1 MPCYYPASIIEEYSM
16 ITTEE
21 KQRIAQYAIT
31 PVQVKRMQAWVT
43 ESSYTKAAIKS
54 GTDVGTLGRT
64 IRACKKRAAQFERAE
79 HTGASQPDGYAIKG
93 TSSLVDYRENPE
105 GETILQWVKTD
116 RDRERQLELMREAIA
131 AMCDDIPRLPAIKS
145 PKMTN
150 SNLLNLYVITDYHF
164 GMLSW
169 AEETGEDWDVSIAES
184 LLIKWF
190 EAAIAWSPDSET
202 GVLCNLGDLV
212 HIDGLESITPTGH
225 NLLDSDTRFAKIVR
239 VVIRCIRRV
248 VDMLLHKHRK
258 LHIIMA
264 EGNHDLASS
273 VWLREMFAAMY
284 ERDKRITIDTSPDP
298 YYCIEHGQTS
308 LFFHHG
314 HKRKPA
320 SVDDVFVA
328 KFREVFGRTK
338 FSYAHMGH
346 MHHVWQKETNL
357 MIVEQHRTLAA
368 KDAYASRGGWLS
380 GREASCI
387 TYHKDYGQT
396 GRVTVTPD
404 MVK

>member
-1 MPCYYPASIIEEYSM
+1 M
-16 ITTEE
+16 TTTAE
-21 KQRIAQYAIT
+21 KELLLKYAIT
-31 PVQVKRMQAWVT
+31 PRQSEMLQAWI
-43 ESSYTKAAIKS
+43 ECPSNLQAAKKAN
-54 GTDVGTLGRT
+54 TDPGTLQRA
-64 IRACKKRAAQFERAE
+64 IRACKNRAAKSERTE
-79 HTGASQPDGYAIKG
+79 HIGQAQPDGYAIKG

-105 GETILQWVKTD
+105 GDTILQWVKTD
-116 RDRERQLELMREAIA
+116 RDAERQLELMRETVA

-169 AEETGEDWDVSIAES
+169 AEETGEDWDVSIAEN

-190 EAAIAWSPDSET
+190 EAAIASSPDSET
-202 GVLCNLGDLV
+202 GVLCNLGDMV
-212 HIDGLESITPTGH
+212 HFDGMDAITPTGH
-225 NLLDSDTRFAKIVR
+225 NLLDSDTRFSKIVR
-239 VVIRCIRRV
+239 IVIRCLRRV
-248 VDMLLHKHRK
+248 VDMLLYKHKK
-258 LHIIMA
+258 LIIIMA
-264 EGNHDLASS
+264 EGNHDMASS

-284 ERDKRITIDTSPDP
+284 ERDKRISIDTSPDP

-314 HKRKPA
+314 HKKKPA

-338 FSYAHMGH
+338 YSYAHMGH

-396 GRVTVTPD
+396 GRVTITPD

>member
-1 MPCYYPASIIEEYSM
+1 M

-31 PVQVKRMQAWVT
+31 PVQVKQMQAWVT

-79 HTGASQPDGYAIKG
+79 HTGTSQPDGYAIKG
-93 TSSLVDYRENPE
+93 TSSLVDYRNDPD

-116 RDRERQLELMREAIA
+116 RDRERQLELMREAIT

-164 GMLSW
+164 GMMSW
-169 AEETGEDWDVSIAES
+169 AEETGEDWDMGIAET
-184 LLIKWF
+184 LLLRWF
-190 EAAIAWSPDSET
+190 EAAIASSPDAEV
-202 GVLCNLGDLV
+202 GVFCNLGDYL
-212 HIDGLESITPTGH
+212 HFSGLSSITPESGH
-225 NLLDSDTRFAKIVR
+225 VLDADTRFHRIVR
-239 VVIRCIRRV
+239 IMLRATRRCI
-248 VDMLLHKHRK
+248 DMLLHKHKRV
-258 LHIIMA
+258 HVIMG
-264 EGNHDLASS
+264 EGNHDRDCPP
-273 VWLREMFAAMY
+273 WLCEFFAAMY
-284 ERDKRITIDTSPDP
+284 ENDKRVTVDVSPRP
-298 YYCIEHGQTS
+298 YYCVEHGQTS

-314 HKRKPA
+314 HKKKLDSVSSVFA
-320 SVDDVFVA
+320 SM
-328 KFREVFGRTK
+328 FRDVFGRTK

-346 MHHVWQKETNL
+346 HHHIHVKEDNL
-357 MIVEQHRTLAA
+357 MVVEQHRTLAA

-387 TYHKDYGQT
+387 TYHKDYGQA
-396 GRVTVTPD
+396 GRVTITPD

>member
-1 MPCYYPASIIEEYSM
+1 M
-16 ITTEE
+16 TTTAE
-21 KQRIAQYAIT
+21 KELLLQYAIT
-31 PVQVKRMQAWVT
+31 PRQQEFIQAWIT
-43 ESSYTKAAIKS
+43 SGSTRNAAKATNSDS
-54 GTDVGTLGRT
+54 GTVSRA
-64 IRACKKRAAQFERAE
+64 IRNCRKRAAKYERNL
-79 HTGASQPDGYAIKG
+79 HTGVSQPDGYAIKG

-105 GETILQWVKTD
+105 GETLLQWVKTD
-116 RDRERQLELMREAIA
+116 QDKERQLELMREAVA
-131 AMCDDIPRLPAIKS
+131 AMCDEIPRLPAIKS
-145 PKMTN
+145 PKLTN

-169 AEETGEDWDVSIAES
+169 AEETGEDWDITIAEN

-190 EAAIAWSPDSET
+190 EAAIASSPDSET
-202 GVLCNLGDLV
+202 GVLCNLGDMV
-212 HIDGLESITPTGH
+212 HFDGMDAITPTGH
-225 NLLDSDTRFAKIVR
+225 NLLDSDTRFSKIVR
-239 VVIRCIRRV
+239 IVIRCLRTVI
-248 VDMLLHKHRK
+248 DMLLHKHKK
-258 LHIIMA
+258 LIIIMA
-264 EGNHDLASS
+264 EGNHDMASS

-314 HKRKPA
+314 HKKKPA

-338 FSYAHMGH
+338 FSYAHLGH
-346 MHHVWQKETNL
+346 MHHTWQKETNL

-396 GRVTVTPD
+396 GRVTITPD

>member
-1 MPCYYPASIIEEYSM
+1 M

-116 RDRERQLELMREAIA
+116 RDRERQLELMREAIT

-169 AEETGEDWDVSIAES
+169 AEETGEDWDVSIAEN
-184 LLIKWF
+184 LLIRWF
-190 EAAIAWSPDSET
+190 EAAIASSPDAET

-396 GRVTVTPD
+396 GRVTITPD

>member
-1 MPCYYPASIIEEYSM
+1 M
-16 ITTEE
+16 IYTTEQKE
-21 KQRIAQYAIT
+21 LIASYAIT
-31 PVQVKRMQAWVT
+31 ARQAEIMAAWVKT
-43 ESSYTKAAIKS
+43 DSDKAAQKLAK
-54 GTDVGTLGRT
+54 TDTGTLGRAKRSC
-64 IRACKKRAAQFERAE
+64 IKRANAAERVLHKGE
-79 HTGASQPDGYAIKG
+79 KQPDGYPIKG
-93 TSSLVDYRENPE
+93 TSSLVDYRENPD
-105 GETILQWVKTD
+105 GEILLQWVKTD
-116 RDRERQLELMREAIA
+116 RDAERQLELMREAVA
-131 AMCDDIPRLPAIKS
+131 AMCDDIPRLQAIKS
-145 PKMTN
+145 PKLTN

-169 AEETGEDWDVSIAES
+169 AEETGEDWDVSIAEN

-190 EAAIAWSPDSET
+190 EAAIASSPDSET
-202 GVLCNLGDLV
+202 GVLCNLGDMV
-212 HIDGLESITPTGH
+212 HFDGMDAITPTGH
-225 NLLDSDTRFAKIVR
+225 NLLDSDTRFSKIVR
-239 VVIRCIRRV
+239 IVIRCLRRV
-248 VDMLLHKHRK
+248 VDMLLHKHKK
-258 LHIIMA
+258 LIIIMA
-264 EGNHDLASS
+264 EGNHDMASS

-396 GRVTVTPD
+396 GRVTITPD

>member
-1 MPCYYPASIIEEYSM
+1 MT
-16 ITTEE
+16 TTEE

-116 RDRERQLELMREAIA
+116 RDRERQLELMREAIT

-150 SNLLNLYVITDYHF
+150 SNLLNLYVVTDYHF

-169 AEETGEDWDVSIAES
+169 AEETGEDWDVSIAEI

-190 EAAIAWSPDSET
+190 EAAIASSPDSET
-202 GVLCNLGDLV
+202 GVLCNLGDMV
-212 HIDGLESITPTGH
+212 HFDGMEAITPTGH
-225 NLLDSDTRFAKIVR
+225 NLLDSDTRFSKIVR
-239 VVIRCIRRV
+239 IVIRCLRRV
-248 VDMLLHKHRK
+248 VDMLLHKHKK
-258 LHIIMA
+258 LIIIMA

-284 ERDKRITIDTSPDP
+284 EREGRVTVDTSPDP

-396 GRVTVTPD
+396 GRVTITPD

>member
-1 MPCYYPASIIEEYSM
+1 MT
-16 ITTEE
+16 TTEE

-79 HTGASQPDGYAIKG
+79 HTGTSQPDGYAIKG

-116 RDRERQLELMREAIA
+116 RDRERQLELMREAVA

-150 SNLLNLYVITDYHF
+150 SNLLNLYVVTDYHF

-190 EAAIAWSPDSET
+190 EAAIASSPDSET
-202 GVLCNLGDLV
+202 GVLCNLGDFL
-212 HIDGLESITPTGH
+212 HQDGMEALTPTGR
-225 NLLDSDTRFAKIVR
+225 NLLDADSRFAKIVR
-239 VVIRCIRRV
+239 IIIRCLRTVI
-248 VDMLLHKHRK
+248 DMLLHKHKK
-258 LHIIMA
+258 LIIIMA

-284 ERDKRITIDTSPDP
+284 EREGRVTVDTSPDP

-396 GRVTVTPD
+396 GRVTITPD

>member
-1 MPCYYPASIIEEYSM
+1 M

-31 PVQVKRMQAWVT
+31 PVQVKRMQAWVN

-150 SNLLNLYVITDYHF
+150 SNLLNLYVVTDYHF
-164 GMLSW
+164 GMLAW
-169 AEETGEDWDVSIAES
+169 DEETGKGENWDTAIAET

-190 EAAIAWSPDSET
+190 EAAIASSPNAET
-202 GVLCNLGDLV
+202 GILCNLGDFM
-212 HIDGLESITPTGH
+212 HFSGLEAITPESGH
-225 NLLDSDTRFAKIVR
+225 VLDADTRFHKVVR
-239 VVIRCIRRV
+239 VVIRTIRIV
-248 VDMLLHKHRK
+248 IDMLLHKHKK
-258 LHIIMA
+258 LHVIMA
-264 EGNHDLASS
+264 EGNHDRDASP
-273 VWLREMFAAMY
+273 WLSEFLSAMY
-284 ERDKRITIDTSPDP
+284 ENDKRVTIETSPSP
-298 YYCIEHGQTS
+298 YYCYEWGLTS

-314 HKRKPA
+314 HKKTVSNVA
-320 SVDDVFVA
+320 DVFA
-328 KFREVFGRTK
+328 AMFRDIFGRTK
-338 FSYAHMGH
+338 YSYAHMGH
-346 MHHVWQKETNL
+346 RHHIDVKEGNL
-357 MIVEQHRTLAA
+357 MVVEQHRTLAS
-368 KDAYASRGGWLS
+368 KDAYASRLGLLS
-380 GREASCI
+380 DREAQCI
-387 TYHKDYGQT
+387 TYHKDYGHC
-396 GRVTVTPD
+396 GRIVITPK
-404 MVK
+404 MVAEGKF

>member
-1 MPCYYPASIIEEYSM
+1 M

-169 AEETGEDWDVSIAES
+169 AEETGEDWDVSIAEN
-184 LLIKWF
+184 LLIRWF
-190 EAAIAWSPDSET
+190 EAAIASSPDAET

-387 TYHKDYGQT
+387 TYHKEYGQT
-396 GRVTVTPD
+396 GRVTITPD

>member
-1 MPCYYPASIIEEYSM
+1 M
-16 ITTEE
+16 IYTTEQKE
-21 KQRIAQYAIT
+21 LILAHADT
-31 PVQVKRMQAWVT
+31 KRQIQFVQAWIDYP
-43 ESSYTKAAIKS
+43 SLRLAAKACN
-54 GTDVGTLGRT
+54 TDEGTLCKA
-64 IRACKKRAAQFERAE
+64 IRACKKRAGLMSKEA
-79 HTGASQPDGYAIKG
+79 HKLGAVPDGFSIKG
-93 TSSLVDYRENPE
+93 VSTLINKD
-105 GETILQWVKTD
+105 GEQVAQWVKTNQD
-116 RDRERQLELMREAIA
+116 TERQLELMREAVS

-169 AEETGEDWDVSIAES
+169 AEETGEDWDVSIAEN

-190 EAAIAWSPDSET
+190 EAAIASSPDSET
-202 GVLCNLGDLV
+202 GVLCNLGDMV
-212 HIDGLESITPTGH
+212 HFDGMDAITPTGH
-225 NLLDSDTRFAKIVR
+225 NLLDSDTRFSKIVR
-239 VVIRCIRRV
+239 IVIRCLRRV
-248 VDMLLHKHRK
+248 VDMLLHKHKK
-258 LHIIMA
+258 LIIIMA
-264 EGNHDLASS
+264 EGNHDMASS

-396 GRVTVTPD
+396 GRVTITPD

>member
-1 MPCYYPASIIEEYSM
+1 M

-79 HTGASQPDGYAIKG
+79 HTGTSQPDGYAIKG

-116 RDRERQLELMREAIA
+116 RDRERQLELMREAIT

-169 AEETGEDWDVSIAES
+169 AEETGEDWDVSIAEN
-184 LLIKWF
+184 LLIRWF
-190 EAAIAWSPDSET
+190 EAAIASSPDAET

-396 GRVTVTPD
+396 GRVTITPD

>member
-1 MPCYYPASIIEEYSM
+1 M

-169 AEETGEDWDVSIAES
+169 AEETGEDWDVSIAEN
-184 LLIKWF
+184 LLIRWF
-190 EAAIAWSPDSET
+190 EAAIASSPDAET

-396 GRVTVTPD
+396 GRVTITPD

>member
-1 MPCYYPASIIEEYSM
+1 M
-16 ITTEE
+16 TTTAE
-21 KQRIAQYAIT
+21 KEMLLKYA
-31 PVQVKRMQAWVT
+31 K
-43 ESSYTKAAIKS
+43 TKKQQDAIKAWIKHGS
-54 GTDVGTLGRT
+54 QRLAADSLNICKGTFTDSISTCR
-64 IRACKKRAAQFERAE
+64 REAAKFERVE
-79 HTGASQPDGYAIKG
+79 HTRAGQPDGYAIKG
-93 TSSLVDYRENPE
+93 TSSLVDYRNDPE

-116 RDRERQLELMREAIA
+116 RDRERQLELMREAIT

-150 SNLLNLYVITDYHF
+150 SNLLNLYVVTDYHF

-190 EAAIAWSPDSET
+190 EAAIASSPDSET
-202 GVLCNLGDLV
+202 GVLCNLGDMV
-212 HIDGLESITPTGH
+212 HFDGMEAITPTGH
-225 NLLDSDTRFAKIVR
+225 NLLDSDTRFSKIVR
-239 VVIRCIRRV
+239 IVIRCLRRV
-248 VDMLLHKHRK
+248 VDMLLHKHKK
-258 LHIIMA
+258 LIIIMA

-284 ERDKRITIDTSPDP
+284 EREGRVTVDTSPDP

-320 SVDDVFVA
+320 SIDDVFVA

-396 GRVTVTPD
+396 GRVTITPD

>member
-1 MPCYYPASIIEEYSM
+1 M
-16 ITTEE
+16 TTTAE
-21 KQRIAQYAIT
+21 KEMLLKYAAT
-31 PVQVKRMQAWVT
+31 PRQAEIVKAWIKHGGQL
-43 ESSYTKAAIKS
+43 KAAAAV
-54 GTDVGTLGRT
+54 GTDRGSFGRA
-64 IRACKKRAAQFERAE
+64 IRACRKRAAKFERAE

-93 TSSLVDYRENPE
+93 TSSLVDYRENPD

-116 RDRERQLELMREAIA
+116 RDRERQLELMREAIT

-169 AEETGEDWDVSIAES
+169 AEETGEDWDVSIAEN
-184 LLIKWF
+184 LLIRWF
-190 EAAIAWSPDSET
+190 EAAIASSPDAET

-396 GRVTVTPD
+396 GRVTITPD

>member
-1 MPCYYPASIIEEYSM
+1 MTTTAEKELLLKYADTRRQYEM
-16 ITTEE
+16 ITAWIQAPS
-21 KQRIAQYAIT
+21 QR
-31 PVQVKRMQAWVT
+31 
-43 ESSYTKAAIKS
+43 KAAKLANTDI
-54 GTDVGTLGRT
+54 GTFCRAVK
-64 IRACKKRAAQFERAE
+64 ACKKRAAKSERIE
-79 HTGASQPDGYAIKG
+79 HIGQAQPDGYAIKG

-105 GETILQWVKTD
+105 GDTILQWVKTD
-116 RDRERQLELMREAIA
+116 RDAERQLELMRETVA
-131 AMCDDIPRLPAIKS
+131 AMCDDIPRMAAIKS

-150 SNLLNLYVITDYHF
+150 SNLLNLFVITDFHC

-169 AEETGEDWDVSIAES
+169 AEETGEDWDVHIAES
-184 LLIKWF
+184 LLVKWF
-190 EAAIAWSPDSET
+190 EAAIASAPDSET
-202 GVLCNLGDLV
+202 GVLCNLGDFL
-212 HIDGLESITPTGH
+212 HQDGMEALTPTGR
-225 NLLDSDTRFAKIVR
+225 NLLDADSRFAKIVR
-239 VVIRCIRRV
+239 IIIRCLRTVI
-248 VDMLLHKHRK
+248 DMLLHKHKK
-258 LHIIMA
+258 LIIIMA
-264 EGNHDLASS
+264 EGNHDMASS

-314 HKRKPA
+314 HKKKPA

-396 GRVTVTPD
+396 GRVTITPD

>member
-1 MPCYYPASIIEEYSM
+1 M

-31 PVQVKRMQAWVT
+31 PVQVKRMQAWVS

-79 HTGASQPDGYAIKG
+79 HTGTSQPDGYAIKG

-116 RDRERQLELMREAIA
+116 RDRERQLELMREAIT

-169 AEETGEDWDVSIAES
+169 AEETGEDWDVSIAEN
-184 LLIKWF
+184 LLIRWF
-190 EAAIAWSPDSET
+190 EAAIASSPDAET

-396 GRVTVTPD
+396 GRVTITPD

>member
-1 MPCYYPASIIEEYSM
+1 M

-31 PVQVKRMQAWVT
+31 PVQVKRMQAWVS

-93 TSSLVDYRENPE
+93 TSSLVDYRNDPE

-116 RDRERQLELMREAIA
+116 RDRERQLELMREAVA

-150 SNLLNLYVITDYHF
+150 SNLLNLYVVTDYHF

-190 EAAIAWSPDSET
+190 EAAIASSPDSET
-202 GVLCNLGDLV
+202 GVLCNLGDFL
-212 HIDGLESITPTGH
+212 HQDGMEALTPTGR
-225 NLLDSDTRFAKIVR
+225 NLLDADSRFAKIVR
-239 VVIRCIRRV
+239 IIIRCLRTVI
-248 VDMLLHKHRK
+248 DMLLHKHKK
-258 LHIIMA
+258 LIIIMA

-284 ERDKRITIDTSPDP
+284 EREGRVTVDTSPDP

-396 GRVTVTPD
+396 GRVTITPD